1 MQYTYTEP
9 TLSKKGAQLRDLLV
23 KYLDIFSH
31 RLPDDVTK
39 KLVEYSKIEVD
50 PLQKIVYD
58 TMMETQ
64 RLAAEADVPS

>member
-39 KLVEYSKIEVD
+39 KLVEYSI
-50 PLQKIVYD
+50 PGPCNSSS
-58 TMMETQ
+58 
-64 RLAAEADVPS
+64 RSAPSFH